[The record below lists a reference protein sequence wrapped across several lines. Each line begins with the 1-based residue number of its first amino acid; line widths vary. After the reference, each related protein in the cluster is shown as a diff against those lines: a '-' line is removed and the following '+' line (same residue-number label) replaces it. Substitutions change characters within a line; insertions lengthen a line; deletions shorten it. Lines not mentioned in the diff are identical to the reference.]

1 MDYLL
6 IAVVIG
12 VVYAVSTLAV
22 IYLSIHAPTIESDEE
37 PPYIRDLKEQN
48 EADSDESEQKTT
60 PAGTDKGSE

>member
-22 IYLSIHAPTIESDEE
+22 IYLSVHAPTIESDEE
-37 PPYIRDLKEQN
+37 PPYIRDLKDQH
-48 EADSDESEQKTT
+48 EADSDEREQKMTQ
-60 PAGTDKGSE
+60 AGSDKGSE